1 MITLYKYDIMVLL
14 INNIVTFSD
23 FKANRPLTDGSI
35 SSTCTDTRWEVF
47 IGILLSTKTLSFPE
61 ASKDN
66 LLVPEANT
74 YFHSVA

>member
-1 MITLYKYDIMVLL
+1 MITLYKYDMVLL

-23 FKANRPLTDGSI
+23 FKLNRPLTNGSI

-66 LLVPEANT
+66 LFYSLNKNDT
-74 YFHSVA
+74 WGLK